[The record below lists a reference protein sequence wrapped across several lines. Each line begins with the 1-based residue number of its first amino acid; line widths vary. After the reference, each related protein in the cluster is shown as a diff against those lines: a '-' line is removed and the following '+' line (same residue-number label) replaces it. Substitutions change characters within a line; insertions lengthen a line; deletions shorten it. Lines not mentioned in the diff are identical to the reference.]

1 MLIARWFRCSS
12 CAQTVIHFSTLI
24 WNSASNSAG
33 DYSRN
38 VCSKCAHN
46 KQERVLKFCWKYP
59 PQLVENNTTGFT
71 LNMLVIMLKCLLEM
85 CWDSCWNKSKL
96 VGDYAQNICWK
107 CAHSKGILLL
117 KLCWNNPMDGDYAQ
131 NVYWKSAHSNGIL
144 LLKLCWNI
152 QPGLRTTKGNN
163 LGATRVLNISQ

>member
-1 MLIARWFRCSS
+1 MLTARWFRCSS

-96 VGDYAQNICWK
+96 GLCSKYLLEMCSQQGDSVAQVV
-107 CAHSKGILLL
+107 L
-117 KLCWNNPMDGDYAQ
+117 K
-131 NVYWKSAHSNGIL
+131 KSNGWWLCSKCL
-144 LLKLCWNI
+144 LERDSVAQVVLKY
-152 QPGLRTTKGNN
+152 PTRSTNN
-163 LGATRVLNISQ
+163 QRQQSGSDTSPNISQ